1 MEGLIQLILVC
12 FGTILGSLFLWKVF
26 DMVRSSINK
35 NKTIP
40 EKQFNRLA
48 RAFVEHKKEMTERVQ
63 DLEAIVVK
71 ETDSNNQESFAEI
84 EAHKDEEHLTNELNK
99 INSTEL

>member
-35 NKTIP
+35 NKDIP
-40 EKQFNRLA
+40 EEQFNRLA
-48 RAFVEHKKEMTERVQ
+48 RAFVEHKKEMTDRVQ
-63 DLEAIVVK
+63 NLEAIVAQK
-71 ETDSNNQESFAEI
+71 TDSNSKKSFAEI
-84 EAHKDEEHLTNELNK
+84 EANKDEEHLTNELNK